1 MRRWISVL
9 GGVVF
14 LTGFLAGCVSKQSG
28 RGVTR
33 TTQTTMVK
41 TMTPSSSVASATL
54 DEAARMERCQRE
66 LDVLKKINSVVYEKR
81 HTEFKRMMSGAG
93 VYSGVRGEVS
103 TYTQEA
109 VDAFYR
115 FRAEKL
121 CADIANDVLS
131 ELAKQ

>member
-1 MRRWISVL
+1 
-9 GGVVF
+9 
-14 LTGFLAGCVSKQSG
+14 
-28 RGVTR
+28 
-33 TTQTTMVK
+33 
-41 TMTPSSSVASATL
+41 
-54 DEAARMERCQRE
+54 MERCQCE
-66 LDVLKKINSVVYEKR
+66 LNVLKKINCVVYEKR
-81 HTEFKRMMSGAG
+81 RGEFDRMMSGSG
-93 VYSGVRGEVS
+93 VYSGVRGDVS

>member
-1 MRRWISVL
+1 MKRCV
-9 GGVVF
+9 GVTVMVVVF
-14 LTGFLAGCVSKQSG
+14 TGLITGCVGKRPGNSVIRS
-28 RGVTR
+28 TN
-33 TTQTTMVK
+33 MAAVK
-41 TMTPSSSVASATL
+41 TPEPSSGVASAKL

-66 LDVLKKINSVVYEKR
+66 LNVLKKINSAVYGKR
-81 HTEFKRMMSGAG
+81 RVEFDRMMSGAG

>member
-1 MRRWISVL
+1 MKQRTGVIV
-9 GGVVF
+9 GVVVF
-14 LTGFLAGCVSKQSG
+14 TGLLAGCMGKRPASSVIETA
-28 RGVTR
+28 V
-33 TTQTTMVK
+33 VK
-41 TMTPSSSVASATL
+41 TPTPASGVASATL

-66 LDVLKKINSVVYEKR
+66 LDVLKKINSTVYEKR
-81 HTEFKRMMSGAG
+81 RGEFERMMSGAG